1 MHKRRLR
8 ILAILLALLTAGGA
22 YYYFF
27 FFQKPPIVEG
37 PRETVRNFLKAAM
50 EPVGRCLYVYGGG
63 WDEHS
68 YGAAEET
75 KTVGVSPNWYE
86 FFCEN
91 DESYDYERV
100 GGGHFH
106 DGLDC
111 SGFIGYAVYQV
122 FEDAYSDNGYVFE
135 STNMPEKYAQMFD
148 GEVIPASE
156 ITEYRP
162 GDIMGIKGHVGIA
175 IGTCEDGSLL
185 FVHAS
190 PPVVSLCGT
199 PTPDGNAESQ
209 AVALAEEYMK
219 KYFPECSGK
228 YENWSRG
235 MSYRTK
241 FRLMR
246 WNREV
251 LADPDGFDGMT
262 PEEILKNLF
271 GK

>member
-1 MHKRRLR
+1 MHKRWVR
-8 ILAILLALLTAGGA
+8 ILVILLVLLLIAGGIW
-22 YYYFF
+22 YFF
-27 FFQKPPIVEG
+27 IYQKAPITEG

-75 KTVGVSPNWYE
+75 KTVGVSPNWE
-86 FFCEN
+86 AFFDEN
-91 DESYDYERV
+91 DETYDFERV
-100 GGGHFH
+100 SGHYH

-111 SGFIGYAVYQV
+111 SAFIGYAVYQV
-122 FEDAYSDNGYVFE
+122 FEDAYSDNGYVVE
-135 STNMPEKYAQMFD
+135 SSNMPENYAKLFS
-148 GEVIPASE
+148 GEVIKPSE

-199 PTPDGNAESQ
+199 PTPDGNVDSQ
-209 AVALAEEYMK
+209 AVALAEKYMK
-219 KYFPECSGK
+219 KYFPECSKK

-235 MSYRTK
+235 MSYLTK

-251 LADPDGFDGMT
+251 LADPDGFDEMT
-262 PEEILKNLF
+262 PEEILHKLF
-271 GK
+271 ET